1 MNKVYSRNYRF
12 RTLVKFAVLSIFMQI
27 FLSLYTIV
35 DGMFVSRFVGTVA
48 LSAINIVYPVVSLA
62 LALAIMLAT
71 GGSAIVGIQLGEKQ
85 ERQLLLVWDTVFQ
98 RLQDYFIFLE
108 RKTGSF
114 IL

>member
-12 RTLVKFAVLSIFMQI
+12 KTLVKFAVPSIFMQI
-27 FLSLYTIV
+27 FLSLYTIA

-48 LSAINIVYPVVSLA
+48 LSAINIVYPVVS

>member
-12 RTLVKFAVLSIFMQI
+12 RTLVKFAVPSIFMQI
-27 FLSLYTIV
+27 FLSLYTIA

-48 LSAINIVYPVVSLA
+48 LSAINIVYPVVS